1 MSRNRL
7 SQLQARHLEA
17 LIAVSAAG
25 SVHGAARRLGLPQP
39 ALSRL
44 VVAAESALG
53 LKIFE
58 RSYSGAQLTDPGR
71 RVLRQ
76 AAYALRALQSVSEA
90 TRHPVPLL
98 RVGCIPRVMHTLVP
112 HLLAQVNSGK
122 SPYSTQI
129 FVGTSQELTA
139 DLNAARLD
147 FVIGR
152 QSLWP
157 SSVQLEADDLTIE
170 SERLYEEETVIACG
184 PANPLVPATV
194 RSPVE
199 LAGLQWVLPK
209 RGYYSRDTFDRL
221 MADRGLRP
229 IEPVIEANNFELGL
243 SMVAST
249 SFVTLAPEFA
259 ARRFERL
266 ALVRIVPTR
275 RSLDSSPVMLKFH
288 KEQRSHP
295 AFRAFRTAVLKAAQ
309 SARVV
314 ARTSGK

>member
-1 MSRNRL
+1 MSRSRTSL
-7 SQLQARHLEA
+7 LQARHLEA
-17 LIAVSAAG
+17 LIAVAQAG
-25 SVHGAARRLGLPQP
+25 SVHGAARSMGIPQP

-44 VVAAESALG
+44 VGAAEAALG
-53 LKIFE
+53 LRVFE
-58 RSYSGAQLTDPGR
+58 RSHAGTRLTETGR
-71 RVLRQ
+71 GVLRQ
-76 AAYALRALQSVSEA
+76 AAFAVRALRSVNEA
-90 TRHPVPLL
+90 ARQPVPLL

-112 HLLAQVNSGK
+112 HLLARVNNGK
-122 SPYSTQI
+122 SAFSTQI

-152 QSLWP
+152 QALWP
-157 SSVQLEADDLTIE
+157 SSLQLEADDLTIE
-170 SERLYEEETVIACG
+170 SERLYEEQTVIACG
-184 PANPLVPATV
+184 PGNPLVPATV

-221 MADRGLRP
+221 MAEHGLRP

-275 RSLDSSPVMLKFH
+275 GSLDSSPVMLKFH
-288 KEQRSHP
+288 KEQRAHP
-295 AFRAFRTAVLKAAQ
+295 AFRAFRAAVLKAVQ
-309 SARVV
+309 SAKLS
-314 ARTSGK
+314 ARR

>member
-7 SQLQARHLEA
+7 SQLQVRHLEA
-17 LIAVSAAG
+17 LIAVAQAG
-25 SVHGAARRLGLPQP
+25 SVHGAARKLGTPQP

-44 VVAAESALG
+44 VVAAEAALG
-53 LKIFE
+53 MKVFE
-58 RSYSGAQLTDPGR
+58 RSYTGAQLTDAGQ

-76 AAYALRALQSVSEA
+76 AAFAIRALQSVNEA

-98 RVGCIPRVMHTLVP
+98 RIGCIPRVMHTLVP
-112 HLLAQVNSGK
+112 HLLSLVNDGK
-122 SPYSTQI
+122 VHFTTQI

-152 QSLWP
+152 QSLLP
-157 SSVQLEADDLTIE
+157 SSAQSEADDLMIE

-184 PANPLVPATV
+184 RANALVPPKV

-199 LAGLQWVLPK
+199 LTSLQWVLPR

-221 MADRGLRP
+221 VADRGLRP
-229 IEPVIEANNFELGL
+229 VEPVIEANNFELAL
-243 SMVAST
+243 SIVSSTDFVA
-249 SFVTLAPEFA
+249 LAPEFA

-266 ALVRIVPTR
+266 ALIRIVPTR

-288 KEQRSHP
+288 KDQRRHP
-295 AFRAFRTAVLKAAQ
+295 AFREFRATVMKAAQ
-309 SARVV
+309 SARLS
-314 ARTSGK
+314 ARS

>member
-1 MSRNRL
+1 MSRNKL

-17 LIAVSAAG
+17 LIAVAHVG
-25 SVHGAARRLGLPQP
+25 SVHGAARKLGMPQP

-44 VVAAESALG
+44 VVAAESMLG
-53 LKIFE
+53 MKVFE
-58 RSYSGAQLTDPGR
+58 RSYSGAQLTDSGQ

-76 AAYALRALQSVSEA
+76 AAFAVRALQSVSET
-90 TRHPVPLL
+90 TRLQVPVL

-112 HLLAQVNSGK
+112 HLLTLVKNGT
-122 SPYSTQI
+122 TQFSVQI
-129 FVGTSQELTA
+129 SVGTSQELTA
-139 DLNAARLD
+139 ELNAARLD

-157 SSVQLEADDLTIE
+157 SSVQLEADDLSIE

-184 PANPLVPATV
+184 PDNSLVPPKV

-209 RGYYSRDTFDRL
+209 RGYFSRDAFDRL
-221 MADRGLRP
+221 MADGGVRP
-229 IEPVIEANNFELGL
+229 IEPVIEANSFELGL

-249 SFVTLAPEFA
+249 RFVTLAPEFA

-288 KEQRSHP
+288 KIQRSHP
-295 AFRAFRTAVLKAAQ
+295 AFRAFRAAVRKAVQ
-309 SARVV
+309 SARLTG
-314 ARTSGK
+314 RREKP